1 MSFRNLVED
10 QCGTANSLVQLS
22 NHFVQDRAL
31 QDQGILHPFQHEN
44 FPNENEQ
51 TPQLVEGSQPFRMDS
66 LLSEMRD
73 LEMAAL
79 TKSVP
84 SPEPYTSLNPVQLSE
99 NVSDWANQYIE
110 SGNKFADVDDKP
122 FQSSIW
128 SNDTRSA
135 SLEPI
140 VKPVET
146 NNFDFNANWAQEYF
160 KESPPFA
167 GIPDVITN
175 VPAYLPAE
183 MSELQYVA
191 GQVADSMS
199 DQRFTH
205 SKFLKFMNQ
214 VSEGQVQIDRNE
226 VIGRIADNDE
236 SAFSEWANVSGA
248 EKATSNVPMTNENEQ
263 KFSEW
268 AKPSNLAHESTAQNT
283 KNEPVQREN
292 VENEDLYSKELW
304 SKLTERWE
312 QLNLG
317 NQDPWDSEFNKF
329 VASLDTYNFAEE
341 NPMADKVNAL
351 EEGKKKA
358 AEGDLSSAVLCFEA
372 AVQQNPESVE
382 GWLLLG
388 RTQAE
393 NEQDEQAIAALK
405 KCLKLDAENLEA
417 LKELAVCYTNENYQ
431 YQACYTLKEWLANNE
446 KYKDIAAEH
455 MEKSK
460 DPAAVTSILS
470 MKFFNEVLNLY
481 LQAVQRFPSPEDA
494 DADVQNGLGVL
505 LTLISDYEKATD
517 CFETA
522 VKIRPNDS
530 RLWNRLGATLANGHK
545 PEQALEAYRKALAL
559 SPGYIRARYNL
570 GITCVHLK
578 MYKQATEHLLIALN
592 QQIAGRGIHGEK
604 SRKMSESIWTTLRLA
619 LSLLDRR
626 DLLPIVERRNLDEL
640 NSEFNIK
647 PGDFNVTSE

>member
-1 MSFRNLVED
+1 MSLRNLVDD
-10 QCGTANSLVQLS
+10 QCGAANSLVQLS

-31 QDQGILHPFQHEN
+31 NDQGLLHPFQHEN
-44 FPNENEQ
+44 FTNQNEQ
-51 TPQLVEGSQPFRMDS
+51 APPFMEGSQSFRMDS

-84 SPEPYTSLNPVQLSE
+84 SAEPCTSLNHAELSE

-110 SGNKFADVDDKP
+110 SGNKFADVEDKP

-128 SNDTRSA
+128 SNETPFEELD
-135 SLEPI
+135 PI
-140 VKPVET
+140 VKPVEK
-146 NNFDFNANWAQEYF
+146 NDFDFNANWAQEYF

-167 GIPDVITN
+167 GIPDIISN
-175 VPAYLPAE
+175 VPTYLPAE
-183 MSELQYVA
+183 ISELQYVA
-191 GQVADSMS
+191 GQVADSMN
-199 DQRFTH
+199 DRRFTH

-214 VSEGQVQIDRNE
+214 VSEGQVQINKHEAVGANISNE
-226 VIGRIADNDE
+226 D
-236 SAFSEWANVSGA
+236 STFSDWANLSSN
-248 EKATSNVPMTNENEQ
+248 EKAANKTLTNEKEQ

-268 AKPSNLAHESTAQNT
+268 AKPSDAEYDTTTQKSQ
-283 KNEPVQREN
+283 NEPGQREN
-292 VENEDLYSKELW
+292 VENEDVYSKELW

-317 NQDPWDSEFNKF
+317 NQDPWDTEFNKF
-329 VASLDTYNFAEE
+329 VATLDTYNFAEE

-351 EEGKKKA
+351 EEGKKRVH
-358 AEGDLSSAVLCFEA
+358 EGDLASAVLCFEA
-372 AVQQNPESVE
+372 AVQQTPESIE

-431 YQACYTLKEWLANNE
+431 YQACHTLKEWLVHNP
-446 KYKDIAAEH
+446 KYRDIAAENV
-455 MEKSK
+455 EKSK
-460 DPAAVTSILS
+460 DPTAVTSMLS
-470 MKFFNEVLNLY
+470 MTFFNEVLNLY
-481 LQAVQRFPSPEDA
+481 LQAVQRFPSPIEA

-505 LTLISDYEKATD
+505 LTLNSDYEKATD

-530 RLWNRLGATLANGHK
+530 RLWNRLGATLANGQK
-545 PEQALEAYRKALAL
+545 AEQALEAYRKALAL

-570 GITCVHLK
+570 GITCLHLK
-578 MYKQATEHLLIALN
+578 MYKQATEHLLTALN
-592 QQIAGRGIHGEK
+592 QQTSGRGIHGEK

-619 LSLLDRR
+619 LSLLNRR

-640 NSEFNIK
+640 NKEFSIT
-647 PGDFNVTSE
+647 PGVFNKVDV